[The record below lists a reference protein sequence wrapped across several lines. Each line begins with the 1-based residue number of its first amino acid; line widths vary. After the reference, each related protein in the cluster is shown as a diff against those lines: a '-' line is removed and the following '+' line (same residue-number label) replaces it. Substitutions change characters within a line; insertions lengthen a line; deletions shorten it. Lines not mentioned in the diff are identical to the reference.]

1 MMYIENNLVGD
12 ENFLFIKI
20 EILQKIKFKIM
31 WY

>member
-20 EILQKIKFKIM
+20 EILQKIKFKFM